1 MVSMLLTPFAVNGS
15 YIITLCSVFVK
26 AVANG
31 PLGQV
36 LARPLVLKV
45 KIKNPFYKKQV
56 INNSTRVI
64 FGLV

>member
-15 YIITLCSVFVK
+15 YISTLCSVFVK

-36 LARPLVLKV
+36 LARPLFLKV
-45 KIKNPFYKKQV
+45 KIKIHFTKSK
-56 INNSTRVI
+56 
-64 FGLV
+64 